1 MYKMELCK
9 NSFFLTQ
16 QVMNLFKITT
26 IAMYAGMAVM
36 TREGAGLLCYYKAQL
51 LAQDWGHVTQ
61 CEGHSNRLR

>member
-36 TREGAGLLCYYKAQL
+36 TRAEGGRE
-51 LAQDWGHVTQ
+51 QDYFATI
-61 CEGHSNRLR
+61 RLSFLHRTGVM